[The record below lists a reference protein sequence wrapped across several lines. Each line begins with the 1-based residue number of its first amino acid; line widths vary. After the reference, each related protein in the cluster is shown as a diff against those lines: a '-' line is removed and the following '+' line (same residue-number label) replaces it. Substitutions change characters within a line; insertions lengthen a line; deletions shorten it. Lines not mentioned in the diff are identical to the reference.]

1 MGKYAEMSKLI
12 LQHMGGVGNI
22 THVTH
27 CATRLR
33 IDYADKKLVDA
44 GALKELPE
52 AAGEFLLHRTYRYGK
67 AKITTYRKRQEEE

>member
-12 LQHMGGVGNI
+12 LQHMGGVENI

-33 IDYADKKLVDA
+33 IDYKDKNLVDA
-44 GALKELPE
+44 EALKGLPE
-52 AAGEFLLHRTYRYGK
+52 AAGIV
-67 AKITTYRKRQEEE
+67 A

>member
-12 LQHMGGVGNI
+12 LQHMGGVENI

-33 IDYADKKLVDA
+33 IDYKDKNLVDA
-44 GALKELPE
+44 EALKGLPE
-52 AAGEFLLHRTYRYGK
+52 AAGILSLIH
-67 AKITTYRKRQEEE
+67 I